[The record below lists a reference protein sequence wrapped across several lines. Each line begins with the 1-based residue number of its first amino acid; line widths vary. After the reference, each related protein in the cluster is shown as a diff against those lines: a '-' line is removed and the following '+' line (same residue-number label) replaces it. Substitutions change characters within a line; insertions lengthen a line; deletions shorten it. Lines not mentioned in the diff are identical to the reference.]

1 MKRLERHFSLIAP
14 CLNCTQNFKSETK
27 DRSESVVILTYFL
40 WTKVL
45 FSCLEDNVGIMD
57 HTDFIITFSSLMN
70 HVRLAGGCDC
80 HEVQS
85 ASIISHI
92 WYFSFMPVIQGF
104 SSGRSYAKTIIFFV
118 FILINL
124 PTTCMCA
131 AFIRVRN
138 VLSATTSQLYWPLL
152 WKLAFRNHSVLPS
165 ERRPYKIKSLVCAN
179 QMYNC

>member
-1 MKRLERHFSLIAP
+1 MLKVKAQH
-14 CLNCTQNFKSETK
+14 FKSKTK

-57 HTDFIITFSSLMN
+57 HTDFIITFSLLMN
-70 HVRLAGGCDC
+70 HVRLAGGCDY

-85 ASIISHI
+85 ASINSPI